1 MTTTKTTKKRVVKT
15 AVKPKFTASIKILG
29 KVYKADGATVKE
41 AIENLK
47 VGKVAKGVSLLTVTK
62 GKISK
67 DKVLPAPQTFRLF
80 SPSKL
85 MRELAIKNVSLMF
98 DGI

>member
-1 MTTTKTTKKRVVKT
+1 MTTKTPKKT
-15 AVKPKFTASIKILG
+15 VKPEYSASIKILG
-29 KVYKADGATVKE
+29 KVYKADGATAQE
-41 AIENLK
+41 AIEKLK
-47 VGKVAKGVSLLTVTK
+47 VGNIAKGVSLLTVTK
-62 GKISK
+62 GKVSK

-85 MRELAIKNVSLMF
+85 MRELAIKNVALMF